1 MRAVVDGVEVVW
13 PEPSLAADVDEVEFG
28 YPTTEGLGLLVR
40 HSFTA
45 DWRVRVALVN
55 HTLDPLTVVA
65 ALTWRPITEDSA
77 WALGAVATGAYAIL
91 GPEGRGPLLGGELV
105 LGICDTVSE
114 AAIGLGR
121 LELGPLERRV
131 VQWRWGWYANARV
144 FNRSRFPAVPRDLVL
159 PENEVARIVAD
170 EDTAVVAP
178 GVEAVRRGPYLELSS
193 SGEHR
198 VRVEVRSRRGVTAY
212 DMAWVPPLDDALTA
226 LGEVVLDGPRTRAG
240 VVVLPSLD
248 AGLVLQHLLVRR
260 RMASRDQAEDALG
273 LFLTRAVASLSDD
286 GRGVSLLCGEF
297 ERTGD
302 PDLLEQA
309 TAHLLALDP
318 PVPGFGLAAAQVCV
332 ARLSRGWP
340 LDPVLSR
347 LGRVV
352 ETADD
357 GSVDRVAADLELELT
372 AVPRKVDDDPR
383 SRGSVDRRVRRIG
396 AALGA
401 GLRGQPVRPLPVDQQ
416 AYLAV
421 VLGLLP
427 EGPGARSHPEWGRPP
442 HDVARLAQAQ
452 VLSRLAGRPPS
463 AAHSWLIMG
472 AGLA

>member
-226 LGEVVLDGPRTRAG
+226 LGEVLLDGPRTRAG

-309 TAHLLALDP
+309 TAHLLALP
-318 PVPGFGLAAAQVCV
+318 AGSWVRPGRSPGVRGPAEPGLAARSGAEPPGTGG
-332 ARLSRGWP
+332 RDGRG
-340 LDPVLSR
+340 R
-347 LGRVV
+347 LGRPRCRRPRARTDGGPA
-352 ETADD
+352 EGRRRSSITWFGRPTGPSDRRGPRCRSPRPAGAATA
-357 GSVDRVAADLELELT
+357 GGPAGVPGRGPRAAARGT
-372 AVPRKVDDDPR
+372 WRAVP
-383 SRGSVDRRVRRIG
+383 S
-396 AALGA
+396 
-401 GLRGQPVRPLPVDQQ
+401 
-416 AYLAV
+416 
-421 VLGLLP
+421 
-427 EGPGARSHPEWGRPP
+427 
-442 HDVARLAQAQ
+442 
-452 VLSRLAGRPPS
+452 
-463 AAHSWLIMG
+463 
-472 AGLA
+472 